1 MGDPLKILIN
11 PRAGAGSDPKAIE
24 DAFREAG
31 LVPDVEAVEPEKLAK
46 RLRQLRGSGRVAVA
60 GGDGTQQTAAT
71 VLRGSRTVLIP
82 IPAGHLNH
90 FARRLGLETNERAAA
105 AAAAGDERDA
115 PLGVVESGGEHIFLN
130 TAVIGAY
137 PALIRLRQRIRP
149 YMGIWPAATVAG
161 LWVWA
166 RWPRFDLVIRT
177 AHRELHRRTAM
188 VWIGTGPGSFPAPH
202 TAPLPAAGEGLE
214 IVILPSAR
222 RRHALRLVRSLAA
235 RRRGEGPETV
245 GLEVL
250 RARSIEIDAH
260 HHVPLT
266 LDAEPHYLTPPV
278 RIRLEDGA
286 LRVVSAAVSS

>member
-1 MGDPLKILIN
+1 M
-11 PRAGAGSDPKAIE
+11 
-24 DAFREAG
+24 
-31 LVPDVEAVEPEKLAK
+31 EAVEPDQLVG
-46 RLRQLRGSGRVAVA
+46 RLRELRGSARIAVA
-60 GGDGTQQTAAT
+60 GGDGTMQMADA
-71 VLRGSRTVLIP
+71 VLRGSPTVLVP

-90 FARRLGLETNERAAA
+90 FARRVGLETNQLAAA
-105 AAAAGDERDA
+105 AAAAGRARDA
-115 PLGVVESGGEHIFLN
+115 PVGLVESGGEHVFLN

-137 PALIRLRQRIRP
+137 PAVIRLRERMRP

-177 AHRELHRRTAM
+177 ADRELSRRTAM

-202 TAPLPAAGEGLE
+202 SAPLPAPGEGLE

-222 RRHALRLVRSLAA
+222 RRHALRLFRSLAA
-235 RRRGEGPETV
+235 RRRGQGPETV
-245 GLEVL
+245 GLEVV

-266 LDAEPHYLTPPV
+266 LDAEPHFLAPPV
-278 RIRLEDGA
+278 RITLEDGA
-286 LRVVSAAVSS
+286 IRVVSPPVAAAV